1 MEDRGPDSDQGNGGQ
16 DREEARGRGKQEESC
31 KGESHT
37 DGQRIGL
44 GVGVGV
50 DPDQGLEERGR
61 DLEGCGDHADLT
73 EIEMIR
79 GLEDRIH
86 GGHDGLHHVVE
97 EVAEADSGEDAE
109 GGGPCV
115 VREARGEGGGG
126 HSFLI
131 VRLTPAEADA
141 AS

>member
-61 DLEGCGDHADLT
+61 DLEGCGDHADLA
-73 EIEMIR
+73 EIQVVR
-79 GLEDRIH
+79 SFEDRVD
-86 GGHDGLHHVVE
+86 GGDDGLHHVVE
-97 EVAEADSGEDAE
+97 EMAEGDGGEDAE
-109 GGGPCV
+109 GGGPGV
-115 VREARGEGGGG
+115 GSDARESCGG
-126 HSFLI
+126 HYLFS
-131 VRLTPAEADA
+131 VAG
-141 AS
+141 